1 LRRKSSAAVA
11 PPGGPFGRA
20 PAEPVA
26 SLFSGG
32 PAAGHNMT
40 DVQSTALNASGVVKR
55 FGAVTVLEDVQLNLR
70 AGEVHALMGQNG
82 AGKSTLIKILTGVH
96 APSAGRL
103 SLQGAD
109 IAPETPLAAQKLG
122 ISTVYQEVNL
132 CPNLTVAEN
141 IFAGRFPRRGWG
153 RLKAIDGPR
162 MLRETRELLKR
173 LNLDLDP
180 AQVLGRLPV
189 AVQQLVAIA
198 RALSVEAKVLIL
210 DEPTSSLDDSEVE
223 HLFAVLRELRRGGLA
238 ILFVTHFLDQVYA
251 IADRITVLRNGRFV
265 GEWTPAELPAPA
277 LVAAMVG
284 RDVTLASAADAPA
297 AAGPAQAAGTAAR
310 LSLKDFGAARRL
322 HPLDLEL
329 RDGEVVGVAGLL
341 GSGRTELARLMFG
354 LDPADSGTLAVQ
366 GVTER
371 LTHPAQAVKLGLA
384 FCPEERKADGIVGEL
399 SVRENIVLALQARA
413 GLWPCIR
420 PARQRELAQ
429 HYIDLL
435 GIRCADSDMPI
446 ALLSGG
452 NQQKALLARWLA
464 TAPKLLILDEPTR
477 GIDVAAK
484 QELMNEV
491 MRLAREGMAVLF
503 ISSEI
508 DEVLRISD
516 RVVVLRDRR
525 KAGELPRGC
534 SEAEVMRLICEPQPE
549 ALAADIAEAA

>member
-1 LRRKSSAAVA
+1 
-11 PPGGPFGRA
+11 
-20 PAEPVA
+20 
-26 SLFSGG
+26 
-32 PAAGHNMT
+32 M
-40 DVQSTALNASGVVKR
+40 LNATGIDKR
-55 FGAVTVLEDVQLNLR
+55 YGAVTVLEGVQLHLR

-82 AGKSTLIKILTGVH
+82 AGKSTLIKILTGVV
-96 APSAGRL
+96 APNAGTL
-103 SLQGAD
+103 SLDGRA
-109 IAPETPLAAQKLG
+109 IAPESPLASQHLG

-141 IFAGRFPRRGWG
+141 IFAGRYPRRGWAG
-153 RLKAIDGPR
+153 LKAIDGPR
-162 MLRETRELLKR
+162 MLRETRALLAR
-173 LNLDLDP
+173 LHLAIDP
-180 AQVLGRLPV
+180 TRTLGSLPV

-198 RALSVEAKVLIL
+198 RALSVDAKVLIL

-223 HLFAVLRELRRGGLA
+223 SLFTVLRGLRDSGLA

-265 GEWTPAELPAPA
+265 GEWTPTQLPAPA

-284 RDVTLASAADAPA
+284 RDVALASAETVDAETPA
-297 AAGPAQAAGTAAR
+297 KQDALEGSAPR
-310 LSLKDFGAARRL
+310 LSLRDFGAQRRL
-322 HPLDLEL
+322 HPLSLDLH
-329 RDGEVVGVAGLL
+329 DGEVVGVAGLL

-354 LDPADSGTLAVQ
+354 LDAADSGTLLVKGQ
-366 GVTER
+366 PVR
-371 LTHPAQAVKLGLA
+371 FTHPAQAVRLGLA

-420 PARQRELAQ
+420 PAKQRELAQ
-429 HYIDLL
+429 RYIELL
-435 GIRCADSDMPI
+435 GIRAADSDMPI

-464 TAPKLLILDEPTR
+464 TSPRVLILDEPTR
-477 GIDVAAK
+477 GVDVAAK

-491 MRLAREGMAVLF
+491 MRLAREGMSVLF

-516 RVVVLRDRR
+516 RIVVMRDRR
-525 KAGELPRGC
+525 KAGELPRGA
-534 SEAEVMRLICEPQPE
+534 SEAQVMDMICEP
-549 ALAADIAEAA
+549 AA